1 VKGTRE
7 EIVEKVI
14 DFSGAGFHSFFC
26 EYQFMWRCVMLF
38 CCSSRADLFQEIRTK
53 LLVAWGLRELLA
65 EKSIFGAD
73 GLFERFRV

>member
-14 DFSGAGFHSFFC
+14 DSSGAGFHSFFC